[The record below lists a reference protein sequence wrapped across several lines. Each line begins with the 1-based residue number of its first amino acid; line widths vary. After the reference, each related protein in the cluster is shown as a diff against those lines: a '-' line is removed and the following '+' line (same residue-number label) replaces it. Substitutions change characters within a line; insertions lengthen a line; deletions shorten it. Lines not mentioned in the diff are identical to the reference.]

1 MRTHRPVTPPPLSPG
16 HPGVTARTRPLSR
29 GASMS
34 DLVEQIRRDREAG
47 ADRWHPCRPEC
58 VTIGCAMGCRGGGLR
73 SDTCAAGAPGVAV
86 RMDPRVVD
94 GQMRRIAQEADAG
107 TITPPVTIE
116 PVLEP
121 HPADHRLAAAE
132 HALIAIRRQALAQ
145 AQDAKATAEW
155 ATNALH
161 HIRKARGR

>member
-1 MRTHRPVTPPPLSPG
+1 MNDLA
-16 HPGVTARTRPLSR
+16 AR
-29 GASMS
+29 
-34 DLVEQIRRDREAG
+34 IRRDREADG
-47 ADRWHPCRPEC
+47 P
-58 VTIGCAMGCRGGGLR
+58 TGLR

-107 TITPPVTIE
+107 TITPPVMIE

-121 HPADHRLAAAE
+121 HPADHRLAAA
-132 HALIAIRRQALAQ
+132 
-145 AQDAKATAEW
+145 
-155 ATNALH
+155 NALH

>member
-1 MRTHRPVTPPPLSPG
+1 MSEHIRHGAYPSP
-16 HPGVTARTRPLSR
+16 TAS
-29 GASMS
+29 
-34 DLVEQIRRDREAG
+34 AG
-47 ADRWHPCRPEC
+47 
-58 VTIGCAMGCRGGGLR
+58 T
-73 SDTCAAGAPGVAV
+73 
-86 RMDPRVVD
+86 
-94 GQMRRIAQEADAG
+94 

-145 AQDAKATAEW
+145 AQDAEATAEW

>member
-1 MRTHRPVTPPPLSPG
+1 MSAPFDPPRTPAPSSVYT
-16 HPGVTARTRPLSR
+16 
-29 GASMS
+29 
-34 DLVEQIRRDREAG
+34 DW
-47 ADRWHPCRPEC
+47 RWDPSLP
-58 VTIGCAMGCRGGGLR
+58 GLR

-145 AQDAKATAEW
+145 AQDAEATAEW

>member
-1 MRTHRPVTPPPLSPG
+1 MSAPFDPPRTPAPSSVYT
-16 HPGVTARTRPLSR
+16 
-29 GASMS
+29 
-34 DLVEQIRRDREAG
+34 DW
-47 ADRWHPCRPEC
+47 RWDPSLP
-58 VTIGCAMGCRGGGLR
+58 GLR
-73 SDTCAAGAPGVAV
+73 SDTCAAGEPGVAGGATSV
-86 RMDPRVVD
+86 TG
-94 GQMRRIAQEADAG
+94 GQPLEHPAPHFPGGYTIAGFAPAQS
-107 TITPPVTIE
+107 TITPPLTVE
-116 PVLEP
+116 PASEP